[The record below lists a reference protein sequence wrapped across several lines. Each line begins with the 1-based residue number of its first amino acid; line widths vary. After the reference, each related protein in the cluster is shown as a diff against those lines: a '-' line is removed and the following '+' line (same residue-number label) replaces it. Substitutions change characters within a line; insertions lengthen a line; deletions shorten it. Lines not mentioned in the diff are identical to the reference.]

1 MDRSFRLP
9 LEHDTQQNKKENG
22 SPLVVTYSP
31 ANIIKQ
37 ISKTIEKH
45 LSQLSSNEEIFNESA
60 LFCEVY
66 TSLAT
71 NKNQST
77 TLLIRKLTTSVAK
90 K

>member
-1 MDRSFRLP
+1 MDRLFRLP

-22 SPLVVTYSP
+22 IPLVVTYNP

-45 LSQLSSNEEIFNESA
+45 LSQVSSNEEIFNESA
-60 LFCEVY
+60 LFYEVY

>member
-1 MDRSFRLP
+1 MDRSFRLL

-22 SPLVVTYSP
+22 IPLVVTYNP
-31 ANIIKQ
+31 VNIIEQ

-45 LSQLSSNEEIFNESA
+45 LSQLSSNEEIFNEPA
-60 LFCEVY
+60 PFYEVY